1 MDGSSRQASRG
12 AVRWEL
18 ARARGQSNQLES
30 LFLFSSSEPAATAA
44 ATASCF
50 SVCLSLARFALE
62 VDSGG
67 GSWLGPNDDGA
78 PSQAG
83 SGTPHNDSE
92 TSDSRGKAT
101 TRHGLGLS
109 PIATPSWPLP
119 SQACPPS
126 PRRAPL
132 RCLDPLACRL
142 PGQKEQEVNSL
153 QSTVTL
159 QHNYLHAKSGW
170 EISYDPKYPKDYILN
185 LGHPWIF
192 RNFVRNEH

>member
-1 MDGSSRQASRG
+1 MG
-12 AVRWEL
+12 ACEG
-18 ARARGQSNQLES
+18 ARAIKPARKLVP
-30 LFLFSSSEPAATAA
+30 FSSSEPAATAA

-132 RCLDPLACRL
+132 RCLDPLAAARCSVAPIR
-142 PGQKEQEVNSL
+142 
-153 QSTVTL
+153 
-159 QHNYLHAKSGW
+159 
-170 EISYDPKYPKDYILN
+170 
-185 LGHPWIF
+185 HPPPTPPAAGDRREGGRGTDTSRHRF
-192 RNFVRNEH
+192 AGR